1 MPDPRLGER
10 VAAYVRLRPG
20 SELTMEQVTEL
31 FGTAGV
37 AKQKTPERLITL
49 DEFPYTPTGK
59 IKKFELRDRVRAMV
73 SEEAERK

>member
-1 MPDPRLGER
+1 
-10 VAAYVRLRPG
+10 
-20 SELTMEQVTEL
+20 MEQVTEL